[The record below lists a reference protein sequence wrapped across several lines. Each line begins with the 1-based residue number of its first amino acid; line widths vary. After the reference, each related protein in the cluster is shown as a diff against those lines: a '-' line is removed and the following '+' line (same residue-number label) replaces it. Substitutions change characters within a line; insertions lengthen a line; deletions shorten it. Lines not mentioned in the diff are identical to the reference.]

1 MELSP
6 KLTGK
11 KPAAGLSSCYESR
24 YESCHE
30 SCHFNWP
37 VIQPRIALNMQLNN
51 GF

>member
-11 KPAAGLSSCYESR
+11 KPAAGLSSCYES
-24 YESCHE
+24 CHE
-30 SCHFNWP
+30 SRYFNWP

>member
-24 YESCHE
+24 YESCY
-30 SCHFNWP
+30 FNWP